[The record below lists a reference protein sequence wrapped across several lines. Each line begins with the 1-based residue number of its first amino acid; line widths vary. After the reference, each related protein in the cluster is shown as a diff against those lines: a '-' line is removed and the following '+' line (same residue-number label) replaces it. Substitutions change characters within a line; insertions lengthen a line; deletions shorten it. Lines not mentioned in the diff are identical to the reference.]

1 MSKKH
6 NDYWSKRSDDIM
18 HYVDGTD
25 IDMFAELQK
34 VYAEQ
39 SAELQR
45 DLFAFVTK
53 YADDN
58 KMSYSDALQ
67 RLRGVDLSNYQT
79 NAKKY
84 RKQAE
89 KDPELLK
96 RLNEQYASSK
106 VTRLD
111 ALNLEMTYKVGVMQ
125 GIIEKSFENYLKST
139 AKYAYRKAMG
149 GNSGALNEP
158 ALKELINTPF
168 NGRNYSQQLWDN
180 TDDLARDLRDVLK
193 RGFIRGDDVRS
204 MAGELAKKYNVAR
217 SRAQTLIRT
226 DGTAIVNRSAIKR
239 YEESG
244 LEFYRISVQMDNR
257 TSDICIRIHDEDKR
271 YRIDEFE
278 TGVTAPPFHYNCRSA
293 VIPDEDEI
301 EEKELENLKSSSYNQ
316 GMTNLDLMA
325 KSQLY
330 SVGERI
336 RVSAKKVQGS
346 KYDFW
351 AQDNTKKIRD
361 TMENVSEVLD
371 SLGNSFKIPRI
382 VFVKHSRLNAFAGY
396 NQAQDVLFV
405 SDILSSQNAIQ
416 GLLVD
421 NYFASKN
428 ISDILKHEL
437 THKQHWDSAKAFYKN
452 NKKRYN
458 SLEVAMSA
466 LNSPLMSYV
475 KTQQSQNMMYLYDIS
490 IDALAAFEKNNI
502 NELIAEVG
510 VLGENTPDSVL
521 LEKVEEVLKWR

>member
-18 HYVDGTD
+18 RYVDGTD

-34 VYAEQ
+34 VYVEQ

-67 RLRGVDLSNYQT
+67 RLRGVDLSNYQA

-125 GIIEKSFENYLKST
+125 GVLETSFENYLKST
-139 AKYAYRKAMG
+139 AKYAYKKAMG

-168 NGRNYSQQLWDN
+168 NGRNYSQQLWGN

-239 YEESG
+239 YQESG

-257 TSDICIRIHDEDKR
+257 TSETCKRIHAEDKC
-271 YRIDEFE
+271 YRMDEFNP
-278 TGVTAPPFHYNCRSA
+278 GITAPPFHFNCRSA

-316 GMTNLDLMA
+316 DMTNLQSSGAISARRGSIKKQQDA
-325 KSQLY
+325 FAERYYNQLRN
-330 SVGERI
+330 SKRDIVI
-336 RVSAKKVQGS
+336 DKMSASSGVDKVTVRNALS
-346 KYDFW
+346 HIL
-351 AQDNTKKIRD
+351 DNTYQLWD
-361 TMENVSEVLD
+361 SEEFEYRERNFYPHYDMAQSFQRLM
-371 SLGNSFKIPRI
+371 LGNPKE
-382 VFVKHSRLNAFAGY
+382 
-396 NQAQDVLFV
+396 
-405 SDILSSQNAIQ
+405 SDIIM
-416 GLLVD
+416 
-421 NYFASKN
+421 
-428 ISDILKHEL
+428 LKHESL
-437 THKQHWDSAKAFYKN
+437 EAFYMTDYKMTYDDAHKLANEKYNYQEADKN
-452 NKKRYN
+452 
-458 SLEVAMSA
+458 
-466 LNSPLMSYV
+466 
-475 KTQQSQNMMYLYDIS
+475 
-490 IDALAAFEKNNI
+490 
-502 NELIAEVG
+502 G
-510 VLGENTPDSVL
+510 
-521 LEKVEEVLKWR
+521 

>member
-1 MSKKH
+1 M
-6 NDYWSKRSDDIM
+6 R
-18 HYVDGTD
+18 YVDSTD
-25 IDMFAELQK
+25 VDMFAELQK
-34 VYAEQ
+34 IYASE
-39 SAELQR
+39 SAQIQR

-67 RLRGVDLSNYQT
+67 RLRGVDLSDYQA

-84 RKQAE
+84 REQA
-89 KDPELLK
+89 KNNPDLLK
-96 RLNEQYASSK
+96 RLNEQYAGSK

-139 AKYAYRKAMG
+139 AKYAYKKAMG

-168 NGRNYSQQLWDN
+168 NGRNYSQQVWGN
-180 TDDLARDLRDVLK
+180 TDDLARDFRDVLK

-257 TSDICIRIHDEDKR
+257 TSQICKRIHSEDKR

-293 VIPDEDEI
+293 VIPDEEELDEQSLKNI
-301 EEKELENLKSSSYNQ
+301 GKANVDNLFEDVSKIWDEVSQGVVDRDQIRNRLEDRYDIGTLSPKISQYTAFNNVYIDANSLSSSLKSHGQQYTLDEFKLIEDVIKKPYLALDNSS
-316 GMTNLDLMA
+316 
-325 KSQLY
+325 
-330 SVGERI
+330 
-336 RVSAKKVQGS
+336 RV
-346 KYDFW
+346 
-351 AQDNTKKIRD
+351 
-361 TMENVSEVLD
+361 ED
-371 SLGNSFKIPRI
+371 SLLLYAKIPNKDRLVMEAVI
-382 VFVKHSRLNAFAGY
+382 VPRDAMMMIHFNKVGIRQEK
-396 NQAQDVLFV
+396 
-405 SDILSSQNAIQ
+405 
-416 GLLVD
+416 
-421 NYFASKN
+421 KN
-428 ISDILKHEL
+428 R
-437 THKQHWDSAKAFYKN
+437 KN
-452 NKKRYN
+452 N
-458 SLEVAMSA
+458 VI
-466 LNSPLMSYV
+466 
-475 KTQQSQNMMYLYDIS
+475 LY
-490 IDALAAFEKNNI
+490 EKSKGL
-502 NELIAEVG
+502 ELI
-510 VLGENTPDSVL
+510 
-521 LEKVEEVLKWR
+521 

>member
-1 MSKKH
+1 M
-6 NDYWSKRSDDIM
+6 R
-18 HYVDGTD
+18 YVDSTD
-25 IDMFAELQK
+25 VDMFAELQK
-34 VYAEQ
+34 IYASE
-39 SAELQR
+39 SAQIQR

-67 RLRGVDLSNYQT
+67 RLRGVDLSDYQA

-84 RKQAE
+84 REQA
-89 KDPELLK
+89 KNNPDLLK
-96 RLNEQYASSK
+96 RLNEQYAGSK

-139 AKYAYRKAMG
+139 ARYAYKKAMG

-168 NGRNYSQQLWDN
+168 NGRNYSQQVWGN
-180 TDDLARDLRDVLK
+180 TDDLARDFRDVLK

-257 TSDICIRIHDEDKR
+257 TSQICKRIHSEDKR

-293 VIPDEDEI
+293 VIPDEEELDEQSLKNI
-301 EEKELENLKSSSYNQ
+301 GKANVDNLFEDVSKIWDEVSQGVVDRDQIRNKLEDRYDIGTLSPKISQYTAFNNVYIDANSLSSSLKSHGQQYTLDEFKLIEDVIKKPYLALDNSS
-316 GMTNLDLMA
+316 
-325 KSQLY
+325 
-330 SVGERI
+330 
-336 RVSAKKVQGS
+336 RV
-346 KYDFW
+346 
-351 AQDNTKKIRD
+351 
-361 TMENVSEVLD
+361 ED
-371 SLGNSFKIPRI
+371 SLLLYAKIPNKDRLVMEAVI
-382 VFVKHSRLNAFAGY
+382 VPRDAMMMIHFNKVGIRQEK
-396 NQAQDVLFV
+396 
-405 SDILSSQNAIQ
+405 
-416 GLLVD
+416 
-421 NYFASKN
+421 KN
-428 ISDILKHEL
+428 R
-437 THKQHWDSAKAFYKN
+437 KN
-452 NKKRYN
+452 N
-458 SLEVAMSA
+458 VI
-466 LNSPLMSYV
+466 
-475 KTQQSQNMMYLYDIS
+475 LY
-490 IDALAAFEKNNI
+490 EKSK
-502 NELIAEVG
+502 E
-510 VLGENTPDSVL
+510 
-521 LEKVEEVLKWR
+521 

>member
-1 MSKKH
+1 MTKKH
-6 NDYWSKRSDDIM
+6 NNYWQKRSNDIM
-18 HYVDGTD
+18 RYVDSTD
-25 IDMFAELQK
+25 VDMFAELQK
-34 VYAEQ
+34 VYVEQ

-67 RLRGVDLSNYQT
+67 RLRGVDLSNYQA

-96 RLNEQYASSK
+96 RLNEQYVSSK
-106 VTRLD
+106 VTRFD
-111 ALNLEMTYKVGVMQ
+111 ALNLEMIYKIGVMQ

-149 GNSGALNEP
+149 DNSGALNEP

-168 NGRNYSQQLWDN
+168 NGRNYSQQVWGN

-193 RGFIRGDDVRS
+193 RGFIRGDDVRR

-226 DGTAIVNRSAIKR
+226 DGTAIINRSAIKR

-257 TSDICIRIHDEDKR
+257 TSQICKNIHSEDKR

-293 VIPDEDEI
+293 VIPDEGELDEQSLRNIGKANVDNLFEDVSKIWDEI
-301 EEKELENLKSSSYNQ
+301 AQGVVDRDQIRNRLQDRYDIGILSPKISQYAAFNNVYIDANSLSSSLKSHGQQY
-316 GMTNLDLMA
+316 TLDEFKLIED
-325 KSQLY
+325 
-330 SVGERI
+330 VI
-336 RVSAKKVQGS
+336 KKP
-346 KYDFW
+346 YL
-351 AQDNTKKIRD
+351 
-361 TMENVSEVLD
+361 VLD
-371 SLGNSFKIPRI
+371 NSSRVEGSLLLYAKIPN
-382 VFVKHSRLNAFAGY
+382 KDRLVMEAVIIPRDAMMMIHFNKVGIR
-396 NQAQDVLFV
+396 QEK
-405 SDILSSQNAIQ
+405 
-416 GLLVD
+416 
-421 NYFASKN
+421 KN
-428 ISDILKHEL
+428 R
-437 THKQHWDSAKAFYKN
+437 KN
-452 NKKRYN
+452 N
-458 SLEVAMSA
+458 EI
-466 LNSPLMSYV
+466 
-475 KTQQSQNMMYLYDIS
+475 LY
-490 IDALAAFEKNNI
+490 EKSK
-502 NELIAEVG
+502 E
-510 VLGENTPDSVL
+510 
-521 LEKVEEVLKWR
+521 

>member
-1 MSKKH
+1 MTKKKH
-6 NDYWSKRSDDIM
+6 NDYWQQRSNDIM
-18 HYVDGTD
+18 RYVDSTD
-25 IDMFAELQK
+25 VDMFAELQK
-34 VYAEQ
+34 IYASE
-39 SAELQR
+39 SAQIQR

-67 RLRGVDLSNYQT
+67 RLRGVDLSDYQA

-84 RKQAE
+84 REQA
-89 KDPELLK
+89 KNDPDLLK
-96 RLNEQYASSK
+96 RLNEQYVGSK

-139 AKYAYRKAMG
+139 AKYAYKKAMG

-168 NGRNYSQQLWDN
+168 NGRNYSQQVWGN

-257 TSDICIRIHDEDKR
+257 TSQICKRIHSEDKR

-293 VIPDEDEI
+293 VIPDEEELDEQSLRNI
-301 EEKELENLKSSSYNQ
+301 GKANVDNLFEDVSKIWDEVSQGVVDRDQIRNKLQDRYDIGTLSPKISQYTAFNNVYIDGNSLSSSLRSHGQQY
-316 GMTNLDLMA
+316 TLDEFKLIEDVIKKPYLA
-325 KSQLY
+325 LDNSSRVEGSLLLY
-330 SVGERI
+330 
-336 RVSAKKVQGS
+336 A
-346 KYDFW
+346 
-351 AQDNTKKIRD
+351 
-361 TMENVSEVLD
+361 
-371 SLGNSFKIPRI
+371 KIPNKDRLVMEAVI
-382 VFVKHSRLNAFAGY
+382 VPRDAMMMIHFNKVGIRQEK
-396 NQAQDVLFV
+396 
-405 SDILSSQNAIQ
+405 
-416 GLLVD
+416 
-421 NYFASKN
+421 KN
-428 ISDILKHEL
+428 R
-437 THKQHWDSAKAFYKN
+437 KN
-452 NKKRYN
+452 N
-458 SLEVAMSA
+458 VI
-466 LNSPLMSYV
+466 
-475 KTQQSQNMMYLYDIS
+475 LY
-490 IDALAAFEKNNI
+490 EKSK
-502 NELIAEVG
+502 E
-510 VLGENTPDSVL
+510 
-521 LEKVEEVLKWR
+521 

>member
-1 MSKKH
+1 M
-6 NDYWSKRSDDIM
+6 R
-18 HYVDGTD
+18 YVDSTD
-25 IDMFAELQK
+25 VDMFAELQK
-34 VYAEQ
+34 VYVEQ

-67 RLRGVDLSNYQT
+67 RLRGVDLSNYQA

-96 RLNEQYASSK
+96 RLNEQYVSSK
-106 VTRLD
+106 VTRFD
-111 ALNLEMTYKVGVMQ
+111 ALNLEMIYKIGVMQ

-149 GNSGALNEP
+149 DNSGALNEP

-168 NGRNYSQQLWDN
+168 NGRNYSQQVWGN

-193 RGFIRGDDVRS
+193 RGFIRGDDVRR

-226 DGTAIVNRSAIKR
+226 DGTAIINRSAIKR

-257 TSDICIRIHDEDKR
+257 TSQICKNIHSEDKR

-293 VIPDEDEI
+293 VIPDEGELDEQSLRNIGKANVDNLFEDVSKIWDEI
-301 EEKELENLKSSSYNQ
+301 AQGVVDRDQIRNRLQDRYDIGILSPKISQYAAFNNVYIDANSLSSSLKSHGQQY
-316 GMTNLDLMA
+316 TLDEFKLIED
-325 KSQLY
+325 
-330 SVGERI
+330 VI
-336 RVSAKKVQGS
+336 KKP
-346 KYDFW
+346 YL
-351 AQDNTKKIRD
+351 
-361 TMENVSEVLD
+361 VLD
-371 SLGNSFKIPRI
+371 NSSRVEGSLLLYAKIPN
-382 VFVKHSRLNAFAGY
+382 KDRLVMEAVIIPRDAMMMIHFNKVGIR
-396 NQAQDVLFV
+396 QEK
-405 SDILSSQNAIQ
+405 
-416 GLLVD
+416 
-421 NYFASKN
+421 KN
-428 ISDILKHEL
+428 R
-437 THKQHWDSAKAFYKN
+437 KN
-452 NKKRYN
+452 N
-458 SLEVAMSA
+458 EI
-466 LNSPLMSYV
+466 
-475 KTQQSQNMMYLYDIS
+475 LY
-490 IDALAAFEKNNI
+490 EKSK
-502 NELIAEVG
+502 E
-510 VLGENTPDSVL
+510 
-521 LEKVEEVLKWR
+521 

>member
-1 MSKKH
+1 
-6 NDYWSKRSDDIM
+6 M

-34 VYAEQ
+34 VYVEQ

-53 YADDN
+53 YSDDN

-67 RLRGVDLSNYQT
+67 RLRGVDLSDYQT

-84 RKQAE
+84 REQA
-89 KDPELLK
+89 KNDPDLLK
-96 RLNEQYASSK
+96 RLNEQYVGSK
-106 VTRLD
+106 VTRFD
-111 ALNLEMTYKVGVMQ
+111 ALNLEMTYKIGVMQ

-139 AKYAYRKAMG
+139 AKYAYKKAIG

-158 ALKELINTPF
+158 ALKELISTPF
-168 NGRNYSQQLWDN
+168 NGRNYSQQVWGN
-180 TDDLARDLRDVLK
+180 TDDLARDLRNVLK

-293 VIPDEDEI
+293 VIPDEDELDEQSLRNI
-301 EEKELENLKSSSYNQ
+301 GKANVDSLFEDVSKIWDEVSHGVVDREQIRNKLQDRYDIGVLSSKISRYAAFNNVYIDGNSLSSSLRSH
-316 GMTNLDLMA
+316 G
-325 KSQLY
+325 
-330 SVGERI
+330 
-336 RVSAKKVQGS
+336 
-346 KYDFW
+346 
-351 AQDNTKKIRD
+351 
-361 TMENVSEVLD
+361 
-371 SLGNSFKIPRI
+371 
-382 VFVKHSRLNAFAGY
+382 
-396 NQAQDVLFV
+396 
-405 SDILSSQNAIQ
+405 
-416 GLLVD
+416 
-421 NYFASKN
+421 
-428 ISDILKHEL
+428 
-437 THKQHWDSAKAFYKN
+437 
-452 NKKRYN
+452 
-458 SLEVAMSA
+458 
-466 LNSPLMSYV
+466 
-475 KTQQSQNMMYLYDIS
+475 QQ
-490 IDALAAFEKNNI
+490 
-502 NELIAEVG
+502 
-510 VLGENTPDSVL
+510 
-521 LEKVEEVLKWR
+521 

>member
-1 MSKKH
+1 M
-6 NDYWSKRSDDIM
+6 R
-18 HYVDGTD
+18 YVDSTD
-25 IDMFAELQK
+25 VDMFAELQK
-34 VYAEQ
+34 IYASE
-39 SAELQR
+39 SAQIQR

-67 RLRGVDLSNYQT
+67 RLRGVDLLDYQA

-84 RKQAE
+84 REQA
-89 KDPELLK
+89 KNNPDLLK
-96 RLNEQYASSK
+96 RLNEQYAGSK

-139 AKYAYRKAMG
+139 AKYAYKKAMG

-168 NGRNYSQQLWDN
+168 NGRNYSQQVWGN
-180 TDDLARDLRDVLK
+180 TDDLARDFRDVLK

-257 TSDICIRIHDEDKR
+257 TSQICKRIHSEDKR

-293 VIPDEDEI
+293 VIPDEEELDEQSLKNI
-301 EEKELENLKSSSYNQ
+301 GKANVDNLFEDVSKIWDEVSQGVVDRDQIRNRLEDRYDIGTLSPKISQYTAFNNVYIDANSLSSSLKSHGQQYTLDEFKLIEDVIKKPYLALDNSSRVE
-316 GMTNLDLMA
+316 GSLL
-325 KSQLY
+325 LY
-330 SVGERI
+330 
-336 RVSAKKVQGS
+336 A
-346 KYDFW
+346 
-351 AQDNTKKIRD
+351 
-361 TMENVSEVLD
+361 
-371 SLGNSFKIPRI
+371 KIPNKDRLVMEAVI
-382 VFVKHSRLNAFAGY
+382 VPRDAMMMIHFNKVGIRQEK
-396 NQAQDVLFV
+396 
-405 SDILSSQNAIQ
+405 
-416 GLLVD
+416 
-421 NYFASKN
+421 KN
-428 ISDILKHEL
+428 R
-437 THKQHWDSAKAFYKN
+437 KN
-452 NKKRYN
+452 N
-458 SLEVAMSA
+458 VI
-466 LNSPLMSYV
+466 
-475 KTQQSQNMMYLYDIS
+475 LY
-490 IDALAAFEKNNI
+490 EKSK
-502 NELIAEVG
+502 E
-510 VLGENTPDSVL
+510 
-521 LEKVEEVLKWR
+521 